1 MEEGAKRGSADFR
14 LLASDQ
20 IQVGIH
26 WEIGIHDQACCLAR
40 PSACDMN
47 TTTRKQHV
55 HV

>member
-26 WEIGIHDQACCLAR
+26 WESMIKLVVWQGR
-40 PSACDMN
+40 PHA
-47 TTTRKQHV
+47 T
-55 HV
+55 